1 MTSSAARDVRRRG
14 HDDALEFALEIGLT
28 SDYKNNSQAKKDVV
42 DLAGDTHSVKS
53 GNKKWQIFLYSHN
66 RFETDEFFKL
76 MNGIGDL
83 FKECLNVFPQDF
95 AEYQLNK
102 LFIKEKLRSP
112 MVKLAEKLKDPLRL
126 KAFLNKSMFN
136 GGEVDYLTVK
146 DDDLFHVFLN
156 VDVSKVLVENL
167 EICNSRAILAGQTP
181 ELKVLFRYEGIN
193 LGEIEV
199 RTDSAVHYREIKF
212 SVSKPKIMKLLYSK
226 IPFVKKLNKRVLVYG
241 NAAKKF
247 GRW

>member
-1 MTSSAARDVRRRG
+1 MTSSAARNVRQHG
-14 HDDALEFALEIGLT
+14 YDDALEFARAIGLA
-28 SDYKNNSQAKKDVV
+28 SDYKNNPQAKKDVV
-42 DLAGDTHSVKS
+42 DPAGDTHSVKS
-53 GNKKWQIFLYSHN
+53 GNKKWQIFLYSYN

-83 FKECLNVFPQDF
+83 FKECLDVFPHDF
-95 AEYQLNK
+95 GQYQSDKML
-102 LFIKEKLRSP
+102 IKQKLRSP
-112 MVKLAEKLKDPLRL
+112 MVRLAEKLKDSLRL
-126 KAFLNKSMFN
+126 RAFLNKSIFN

-146 DDDLFHVFLN
+146 DNELFHVFLN
-156 VDVSKVLVENL
+156 NDVNRVMVESL

-181 ELKVLFRYEGIN
+181 ELKVLFRYDGVN

-199 RTDSAVHYREIKF
+199 RTDSIIHYREIKF
-212 SVSKPKIMKLLYSK
+212 SVSKPKIMKLLYEK
-226 IPFVKKLNKRVLVYG
+226 IPLVKKFNERVLVYG